1 MALMAAEHASIDGHI
16 HAHLIRE
23 TFAQSP
29 LFRDAAVSEACLT
42 PEGEVALNVSF
53 EGGPTVFRV
62 VAGSE
67 VEAYAVLHELARAMV
82 EIEQRHEARC

>member
-1 MALMAAEHASIDGHI
+1 MALMAAEQATIDRHI
-16 HAHLIRE
+16 HAHLIRA

-29 LFRDAAVSEACLT
+29 LFRDAEVSEPFHT
-42 PEGEVALNVSF
+42 PEGAVALNVSF

-82 EIEQRHEARC
+82 EIEQRHAVRC